1 MKINLERKRIT
12 IDETVNA
19 TFDTFDRADVTMK
32 ALIDVYRKKV
42 TEVIFDCLIAK
53 GFDHTVSELPEVGSL
68 IMETYK
74 KPDGVFV
81 IGFYWK
87 RHRQDEEVF
96 LCEIQNRKGREAFP
110 VSFTY
115 RLYNNK
121 EGFVRL

>member
-32 ALIDVYRKKV
+32 ALIDVYRRKV
-42 TEVIFDCLIAK
+42 NEVILHCLIGN
-53 GFDHTVSELPEVGSL
+53 GFDHNISELPEVGSL
-68 IMETYK
+68 IMETFK
-74 KPDGVFV
+74 KPDGAFV

-87 RHRQDEEVF
+87 RHKQDKEVF
-96 LCEIQNRKGREAFP
+96 LCEIQNGKGREAFP
-110 VSFTY
+110 VSFVY
-115 RLYNNK
+115 RSYNSK